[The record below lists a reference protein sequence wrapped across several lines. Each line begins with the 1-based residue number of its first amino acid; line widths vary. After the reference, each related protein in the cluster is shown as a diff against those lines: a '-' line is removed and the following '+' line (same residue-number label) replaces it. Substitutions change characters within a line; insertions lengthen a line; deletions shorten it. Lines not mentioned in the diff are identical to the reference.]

1 MLHAT
6 FSDEDEIDLLAHHID
21 DIRPMCF
28 QNVQANFMHEL
39 ERGFLLLCLYASEN
53 RADTQFQ

>member
-6 FSDEDEIDLLAHHID
+6 FSGEDEIDLLAHHID
-21 DIRPMCF
+21 NRPVCF

-53 RADTQFQ
+53 RAATQFL